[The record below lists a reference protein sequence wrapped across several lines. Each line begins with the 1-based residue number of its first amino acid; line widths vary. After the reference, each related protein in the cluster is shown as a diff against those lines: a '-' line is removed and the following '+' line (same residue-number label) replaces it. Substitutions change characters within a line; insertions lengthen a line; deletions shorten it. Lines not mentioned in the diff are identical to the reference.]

1 VPRPRAAVLLV
12 LTVSLLAAC
21 STGDDEGSSATTRRP
36 ASSTTMEP
44 ATTTTAPPQYTGDPT
59 SAFCTF
65 LRDTDPTG
73 ILDGDPGDP
82 ASVQAAFGRL
92 VAVLTD
98 ATEVAP
104 EEIAADVALVAGGIE
119 ALDAALAAVGYDV
132 DALAASSEAAQVTAA
147 VNDPI
152 FTDAGAR
159 LSAYRTQ
166 VCQL

>member
-1 VPRPRAAVLLV
+1 MPILSSKRAIIARTKLFAVVATAGV
-12 LTVSLLAAC
+12 LAL
-21 STGDDEGSSATTRRP
+21 GG
-36 ASSTTMEP
+36 
-44 ATTTTAPPQYTGDPT
+44 TTAARALTPNVVAEVGHFVECFGWMITAPDTHADNCLPGHIPPLESLVDSG
-59 SAFCTF
+59 
-65 LRDTDPTG
+65 
-73 ILDGDPGDP
+73 PGED
-82 ASVQAAFGRL
+82 RL

-132 DALAASSEAAQVTAA
+132 DALAASPEAAQVTAA